1 MSEMIRQEAAS
12 FVGSLLTGAVLI
24 WCYLILV
31 GFRKLVRHGVLAV
44 NIEDFLYWCVA
55 ALIIFVSAFREN
67 SGEVRWYSVAAI
79 LIGAWAQWGVL
90 FFLHGICIKLLK
102 KFRNRGK
109 MT

>member
-31 GFRKLVRHGVLAV
+31 GLRKLVRHGMLAV

-55 ALIIFVSAFREN
+55 ALIIFGSAFLEN
-67 SGEVRWYSVAAI
+67 NGEVRWYSAAAI
-79 LIGAWAQWGVL
+79 LLGAWVQWGVL
-90 FFLHGICIKLLK
+90 FFLRRICIKLLK